1 MSAEELSGLIRSWA
15 DGGYYNE
22 GAGREDLFDK
32 VREEC
37 GVFGVFGIPDAAALT
52 YYGLHALQ
60 HRGEESCGICTVE
73 SERPFESFR
82 AHRGMGLVKEVFTKE
97 VLDGLRGDRAI
108 GHVRYSTAGSSA
120 LANAQP
126 LVFKYRDGDLAVA
139 TNGNLVNA
147 PEIRAE
153 LEAAGSIFQT
163 TSDTEVIAHLIAR
176 SPLDF
181 VGAVKEA
188 LRRVVGGFAF
198 LIMTNNRLIAA
209 SDPNGLRPLCMG
221 RLSGGYVFA
230 SETCALETVGAEFV
244 RDIYPGEMLILGEGE
259 EIRIERFAP
268 LERRAVCAMEYIYF
282 ARPDSDVAGINLHAA
297 RKRMGSRLAI
307 ESFVDAD
314 VVTGVPDSSIS
325 AAIGYAEQTGIPYE
339 LGLIKNKYTGRT
351 FIQPSQE
358 LRERGV
364 KMKLSAVRRVVEGK
378 RVVMIDDSIVRGT
391 TSRRIVNL
399 LREAGAVEVHVRI
412 TSPPFANPC
421 FYGID
426 TPDRKD
432 LIAAQMSVE
441 EIRKAINAD
450 SLQFLSKEGFIEA
463 VMGRVGAAGAIGGG
477 VAVGAGVGA
486 GAAGGVGVAG
496 GSVAGYGAGSVGVAG
511 GIGGA
516 GGVGA
521 GAAGGVGVAGGIGGA
536 GGVGSGAAGGV
547 GVAGGI
553 GGAGGVGAGAA
564 GRAGSAGVGAG
575 ATGGSVAG
583 LAGRRFD
590 PSVLDLK
597 GLEAAGLSPAEFE
610 AALRINGGMCMACF
624 DNDYPTRI
632 DFGKPSRTCG

>member
-1 MSAEELSGLIRSWA
+1 MSAEELSELVRSWTE
-15 DGGYYNE
+15 DGYYNE

-60 HRGEESCGICTVE
+60 HRGEESCGICTVD
-73 SERPFESFR
+73 SARPYESFA

-97 VLDGLRGDRAI
+97 ALDGLRGDRAI
-108 GHVRYSTAGSSA
+108 GHVRYSTSGASSPE
-120 LANAQP
+120 NAQP

-181 VGAVKEA
+181 VGAVKAA
-188 LRRVVGGFAF
+188 LQRVVGGFAF
-198 LIMTNNRLIAA
+198 LIMTNTRLIAA

-230 SETCALETVGAEFV
+230 SETCALEAVGAEFV
-244 RDIYPGEMLILGEGE
+244 RDIFPGEMLILGEGKD
-259 EIRIERFAP
+259 IRVERFAP
-268 LERRAVCAMEYIYF
+268 LKRRALCAMEYIYF

-399 LREAGAVEVHVRI
+399 LREAGAREVHVRI

-450 SLQFLSKEGFIEA
+450 SLVFLSKEGFIEA
-463 VMGRVGAAGAIGGG
+463 VLGLPAGALGAG
-477 VAVGAGVGA
+477 VPVGAGVGA
-486 GAAGGVGVAG
+486 GAAAG
-496 GSVAGYGAGSVGVAG
+496 GYAASGSSAGSAAAGSGRFAAGGPSAGTGARGAGVYGAGAS
-511 GIGGA
+511 GA
-516 GGVGA
+516 GF
-521 GAAGGVGVAGGIGGA
+521 
-536 GGVGSGAAGGV
+536 
-547 GVAGGI
+547 
-553 GGAGGVGAGAA
+553 
-564 GRAGSAGVGAG
+564 R
-575 ATGGSVAG
+575 
-583 LAGRRFD
+583 LD
-590 PSVLDLK
+590 PAMLK
-597 GLEAAGLSPAEFE
+597 GLREAGLTPEEFE
-610 AALRINGGMCMACF
+610 AALAINGGLCMACF

-632 DFGKPSRTCG
+632 DFAKPSRTCSC